1 MMAIN
6 TKYLNT
12 NPLYF
17 SIVLIGIILCLVYIQ
32 QEYVLIP
39 QLDKQILLSETLK
52 KEIYEQFSQYRWL
65 AFFLAPFIF
74 MIRVTLVGS
83 SLYIGEILFANRSI
97 HTYKDYFNIALKAD
111 LILILSSVL
120 YCILLL
126 SAGEETATA
135 TVRYTSLLALFN
147 PETIEPWL
155 LVPVGVFNVFELLY
169 WLFMAWLLSAATR
182 TTYRKS
188 FNFVLCT
195 YGAGLTL
202 YILFMIFIGLYV
214 SQ

>member
-1 MMAIN
+1 MALKDNYLQIN
-6 TKYLNT
+6 S
-12 NPLYF
+12 LYF
-17 SIVLIGIILCLVYIQ
+17 CIGLICIIVCMVYIL
-32 QEYVLIP
+32 QEYMLIP
-39 QLDKQILLSETLK
+39 QLNSQTVLSETLK
-52 KEIYEQFSQYRWL
+52 EQLQAQFYKYRWL
-65 AFFLAPFIF
+65 SFLISPAIF
-74 MIRVTLVGS
+74 LIRVCLVGGC
-83 SLYIGEILFANRSI
+83 LFIGGILFNDHEKPVYA
-97 HTYKDYFNIALKAD
+97 TYFNVALKTD
-111 LILILSSVL
+111 SILILSSVL